1 MYTVQCSSRKKCKN
15 AFSSK
20 FYPGGRNHQA
30 QRLSMMNGI
39 SRSRRLLQRWN
50 STSHLGAKIGP
61 IIYAN
66 RQIQPL
72 EIWANQFQFPPNFN
86 LGLLSSRKLPGC
98 VLFSLDPSYQG
109 VEYIKT
115 AIKSNM
121 QLREAFY
128 RFFSQDHEKRTNS
141 IKHKKLQR
149 TKRNKWT
156 NNRSRQNQI
165 NKKLIKQFVGEYP
178 YPWFYRSLL
187 LIALSP

>member
-1 MYTVQCSSRKKCKN
+1 MYSQVQPLWYKRLDNVWTTCCPFTGECCHKNTDWPSFALHMSSSRKKCKN

-30 QRLSMMNGI
+30 QRLSMMMNGI

-86 LGLLSSRKLPGC
+86 LRLLSNRKLPGC

-128 RFFSQDHEKRTNS
+128 RFFPQDHEKRTNS
-141 IKHKKLQR
+141 IKQ
-149 TKRNKWT
+149 
-156 NNRSRQNQI
+156 
-165 NKKLIKQFVGEYP
+165 
-178 YPWFYRSLL
+178 
-187 LIALSP
+187 